1 MLFVSIYSLIVCSAP
16 SLCVCDEVQFCLVYV
31 NSQQHIH
38 ATRIALLKWKCL
50 RKFSSACKYSIRFGS
65 RTIAHIHRYV
75 VKCLHIPRRR
85 IQWKRIHIA
94 NELWMTSIRHI
105 VFAALHYSVR
115 LVEFHSFG
123 TFFAFSVWIYSSFL
137 HPQTLA
143 CYSLKLSPV
152 LAYLFVSALPSSI
165 SCSSHLDR
173 FYSIPKSPSCKTQS
187 SYSVLWHSH
196 LSSAFT
202 FDIRDAMTSFTH
214 TEFHIAH
221 VYLLDCDT
229 QQFIRPQRIRP
240 ARRCGMEMHLRQA
253 GRTLPHHCCC
263 AVVRPF
269 WPFSVCAA
277 RSVTQIPF
285 PDSVLLLFVI
295 IIAVVAVVVIAGCFI
310 AL

>member
-1 MLFVSIYSLIVCSAP
+1 
-16 SLCVCDEVQFCLVYV
+16 
-31 NSQQHIH
+31 
-38 ATRIALLKWKCL
+38 
-50 RKFSSACKYSIRFGS
+50 
-65 RTIAHIHRYV
+65 
-75 VKCLHIPRRR
+75 
-85 IQWKRIHIA
+85 
-94 NELWMTSIRHI
+94 MTSIRHI

-123 TFFAFSVWIYSSFL
+123 SFFAFSVWIYSSFL

-173 FYSIPKSPSCKTQS
+173 FFSIPKSPSCKTQS

-202 FDIRDAMTSFTH
+202 FDVRDAMTSFTH

-253 GRTLPHHCCC
+253 GRTLPHHCYC

-269 WPFSVCAA
+269 WTFSVCAA

-285 PDSVLLLFVI
+285 R
-295 IIAVVAVVVIAGCFI
+295 VVAVCYYYRCCSCCWYCWLLYCFI
-310 AL
+310 ILGANKKGMGFHHNQWKFAQALRCIFRAPSPM